1 MIDKNDTKSKD
12 IRSQSKDKQLEMLAS
27 MQKMIT
33 TGGQA
38 LV

>member
-12 IRSQSKDKQLEMLAS
+12 IRSQTKDKQLEMLAS
-27 MQKMIT
+27 MQKKIT